1 MVVKHK
7 IKMDLALP
15 AWMPKID
22 VVQRDQFTRKIELS
36 LYSNAMPWEIPE
48 DISVIVYFLR
58 ADGTGGDYDTLSNG
72 QQAWS
77 AAGNV
82 LTVDIAPPVMAKAGP
97 VAMALDLI
105 RGEDRI
111 STFTILLDVQKS
123 LCESYTPSED
133 GISVTAFLPMPS
145 SAEVGQFFQ
154 VSKVDEKG
162 KILQVKA
169 VAAPESQASIDEALA
184 EAKKYFVCG
193 EVVAQTMGVTQAFT
207 TDGGITVNFGGN
219 RLQGV
224 KAPQTDTDAANKAYV
239 DQAVGG
245 KAVPEYWQEAVD
257 AACEK
262 VTALQDAGGRS
273 AVSFVWFSD
282 SHVNQ
287 DSTTP
292 NPGHTGVL
300 AAAVMDKCRIP
311 FAIMCGDAARSD
323 GNGLASEA
331 RMRES
336 LAAAEKIFAP
346 IGADR
351 LLQAQ
356 GNHDGS
362 WGYMEGLADPYFC
375 YQMDGKELYG
385 AIFRPQAED
394 LRRVFGGDGSC
405 FYVDHPATKTRFVLL
420 NSNWVED
427 LEDDTG
433 VAQRRRMRT
442 FGYGNEQLN
451 WLAGEALKFD
461 EDGWAVVLAAHV
473 PPVAEYDA
481 TCRDEAVLRGILTA
495 FAEGT
500 AYSGAYGTEGAWDYV
515 SVACDYSA
523 GNRAQI
529 IGFFAGHAHKD
540 TLDVSA
546 YAYPV
551 ITITSDADL
560 SYDENEET
568 RVMGTDNEHALDIVT
583 IDREHNL
590 VSMTR
595 LGVGGDRSYSLG
607 AQEADF
613 NLADPGSTEW
623 VNGSRLNSAAE
634 VVEYS
639 GACVTNWIPCN
650 SGDVIRIS
658 GLNVLDSACGYMAFE
673 NIYLEAMDCAKCS
686 SYGEHFSQEDGVI
699 SYTIFT
705 INQEVSDAWQ
715 GRIRF
720 SGALTA
726 ASAEDVVITV
736 NREI

>member
-15 AWMPKID
+15 AMMPKID
-22 VVQRDQFTRKIELS
+22 VVQRDQFTREIELS
-36 LYSNAMPWEIPE
+36 LYSNGMAWEIPE

-72 QQAWS
+72 EQAWS

-82 LTVDIAPPVMAKAGP
+82 LTVEIAPPVMAKAGP

-105 RGEDRI
+105 RGENRV
-111 STFTILLDVQKS
+111 STFTFLLDVQKS

-133 GISVTAFLPMPS
+133 GLSVTAFIPMPKT
-145 SAEVGQFFQ
+145 AEVGQYFQ

-162 KILQVKA
+162 RILQVEA
-169 VAAPESQASIDEALA
+169 VAVPGSQASIEEALA

-193 EVVAQTMGVTQAFT
+193 EVVAQTVGVTRAFT
-207 TDGGITVNFGGN
+207 ADGGITVNFGGN

-224 KAPQTDTDAANKAYV
+224 KTPQLDTDAVNKAYV

-245 KAVPEYWQEAVD
+245 SVVPDYWQEAVD

-287 DSTTP
+287 DEAVP
-292 NPGHTGVL
+292 NPGHTGAL

-311 FAIMCGDAARSD
+311 FAVMSGDAARSD

-331 RMRES
+331 QIRGS

-346 IGADR
+346 IGGDR
-351 LLQAQ
+351 LLQVQ

-362 WGYMEGLADPYFC
+362 WGYKEGLADPYFC

-394 LRRVFGGDGSC
+394 QRRVFGGDGSC
-405 FYVDHPATKTRFVLL
+405 FYVDHPASKTRFVLL

-427 LEDDTG
+427 LEDENG

-442 FGYGNEQLN
+442 FGYGNQQLN
-451 WLAGEALKFD
+451 WLAGEALKFH

-473 PPVAEYDA
+473 PPVADYDA

-500 AYSGAYGTEGAWDYV
+500 SYSGNYGTDGAWDYV
-515 SVACDYSA
+515 SVSCDYST
-523 GNRAQI
+523 GYRAQI

-540 TLDVSA
+540 SLDVST

-560 SYDENEET
+560 SYDENEQA

-590 VSMTR
+590 VTMTR
-595 LGVGGDRSYSLG
+595 LGVGSDRSYSLE
-607 AQEADF
+607 AQEADS
-613 NLADPGSTEW
+613 NLADAGSSEW
-623 VNGSRLNSAAE
+623 VNNSRLNSSAE

-639 GACVTNWIPCN
+639 GSCVTNWIPCN

-658 GLNVLDSACGYMAFE
+658 GLNILDSTCGYMAFE
-673 NIYLEAMDCAKCS
+673 NIYLEAMDCAKCP
-686 SYGEHFSQEDGVI
+686 SYADHFTKTDDVI

-726 ASAEDVVITV
+726 ASAKDVVITV
-736 NREI
+736 NQEI

>member
-1 MVVKHK
+1 MVINHK
-7 IKMDLALP
+7 IKMDLARP

-22 VVQRDQFTRKIELS
+22 VVQRDQFTRKMELS
-36 LYSNAMPWEIPE
+36 LYSNGVAWEIPE
-48 DISVIVYFLR
+48 DINVIVYFLR
-58 ADGTGGDYDTLSNG
+58 GDGTGGDYDTLSNG

-82 LTVDIAPPVMAKAGP
+82 LTVEIAPPVMAKAGP

-123 LCESYTPSED
+123 LCDSYTPSED
-133 GISVTAFLPMPS
+133 DLAVTAFIPMPR
-145 SAEVGQFFQ
+145 SAKVGQSLQ

-162 KILQVKA
+162 RILQVEA
-169 VAAPESQASIDEALA
+169 VALPGSQASVEEALA

-193 EVVAQTMGVTQAFT
+193 EVVAQTVGVTRAFT
-207 TDGGITVNFGGN
+207 VDSGITVDLGGN
-219 RLQGV
+219 RIQKV
-224 KAPQTDTDAANKAYV
+224 KAPQADTDAANKAYV
-239 DQAVGG
+239 DAAVGG
-245 KAVPEYWQEAVD
+245 KAVPEYWQGAVG

-262 VTALQDAGGRS
+262 VTALQDAGGRG

-287 DSTTP
+287 DSAVP
-292 NPGHTGVL
+292 NPGHTGAL

-311 FAIMCGDAARSD
+311 FAVMCGDAARSD
-323 GNGLASEA
+323 GNGLESEA
-331 RMRES
+331 QMRES

-346 IGADR
+346 IGTDR
-351 LLQAQ
+351 LLQIQ

-362 WGYMEGLADPYFC
+362 WGYKSGLADPYFC

-394 LRRVFGGDGSC
+394 RRRVFGGDGSC
-405 FYVDHPATKTRFVLL
+405 FYVDHPASRTRFVML

-427 LEDDTG
+427 LEDAAG
-433 VAQRRRMRT
+433 VAQRRRMRS
-442 FGYGNEQLN
+442 FGYGNQQLN

-500 AYSGAYGTEGAWDYV
+500 AYSGAYGTEEAWDYV